1 MEVHVSGNN
10 PKFVDGERDEF
21 IDYANKKAV
30 RVEKLT
36 GAEVMHVRLGIEG
49 RKVKVSVDVDGDYRT
64 DGIGSTAFSAVD
76 RAVDILV
83 NRLRKAQDKRVQR
96 RYDPVS
102 TLGSDADTEED
113 YYNEETK

>member
-1 MEVHVSGNN
+1 MEVHVSGDN

-21 IDYANKKAV
+21 IDYADKKAV

-36 GAEVMHVRLGIEG
+36 DAEVMHVRLGIEG

-64 DGIGSTAFSAVD
+64 DDIGSTAFSAVD
-76 RAVDILV
+76 RAVDTLV